1 MNTEQV
7 QPEEESKE
15 GGKPKKENDTE
26 KERKTHTERIQ
37 EKLDKKNMI
46 EYFLRCF

>member
-15 GGKPKKENDTE
+15 GGKPKKQNDAE
-26 KERKTHTERIQ
+26 KERKTMEENEESQ
-37 EKLDKKNMI
+37 PLV
-46 EYFLRCF
+46 